1 LKSPADRT
9 FIALD
14 ALHPRMIASEDRM
27 KVYSVLDTRLEDFAS
42 LLTDYVRV
50 PTISAH
56 GTKFQEGAE
65 ATRNVLEAAGAD
77 VRFVPEENGPP
88 VVVGE
93 VEEDPSLLWVILY
106 NHYDVQPVDPL
117 DEWKSDP
124 FDPIVREGK
133 LYGRGAADTKGNTV
147 AQALAVQAI
156 REVVRRLP
164 VNVRFL
170 IDGEE
175 ESGSP
180 HMLPFADAHPE
191 LFRGLGAT
199 IEAAAHTR
207 DGKPSLS
214 LGSKGILSVD
224 LEVRTADVD
233 QHSSLA
239 TTIPNAAWRLIAALR
254 SLRAD
259 NGKVLIDGFL
269 DGVPPP
275 EPAMLRYLRKNT
287 SDPLTYRE
295 DYGAREIFGGKT
307 RYARLKRAAYGT
319 TCTIDGIWSG
329 YTGPGHKT
337 VNPAVAHAKLDF
349 RLLPGQRPDPI
360 FEKLVAHLRAK
371 GFPDVRVVKDSI
383 FEPAAS
389 SISERL
395 PQAILAA
402 TREVYGT
409 EPNVFPWSYGSST
422 TWYFTRMGTPAP
434 HPPGVGYQG
443 SRAHAPNEQIR
454 LEDARR
460 SMKAA
465 AGMLMAL

>member
-1 LKSPADRT
+1 MVEAEGR
-9 FIALD
+9 A
-14 ALHPRMIASEDRM
+14 
-27 KVYSVLDTRLEDFAS
+27 KVYSTLDGRAEDFVG
-42 LLTDYVRV
+42 LLSDYVRV

-56 GTKFQEGAE
+56 GAMFREGAD
-65 ATRNVLEAAGAD
+65 ATRKVLEAAGAK
-77 VRFVPEENGPP
+77 VRLLPEENGPP
-88 VVVGE
+88 VVIGE
-93 VEEDPSLLWVILY
+93 VLEDPTLPWVIMY

-117 DEWKSDP
+117 DEWTSDP
-124 FDPIVREGK
+124 FDPVVRGGK

-147 AQALAVQAI
+147 AQGLAVQAI
-156 REVVRRLP
+156 REILGRLP
-164 VNVRFL
+164 VNVRFFV
-170 IDGEE
+170 DGEE

-180 HMLPFADAHPE
+180 HLLPFAEAHPD

-199 IEAAAHTR
+199 IEAAAHAR

-224 LEVRTADVD
+224 LEVRTSDVD

-239 TTIPNAAWRLIAALR
+239 TVIPNAAWRLIAALR
-254 SLRAD
+254 TLRSE
-259 NGKVLIDGFL
+259 NGKILIDGFL

-275 EPAMLRYLRKNT
+275 DPEMLRYLRKNT
-287 SDPLTYRE
+287 SDPLSYKE
-295 DYGAREIFGGKT
+295 DFGAREIFGGKT
-307 RYARLKRAAYGT
+307 RYSRLKRAAYGT

-337 VNPAVAHAKLDF
+337 VNPAVARAKLDF
-349 RLLPGQRPDPI
+349 RLLPGQRPDAI
-360 FEKLVAHLRAK
+360 FDRLVAHLRAK
-371 GFPDVRVVKDSI
+371 GFPDVKVHKDSV
-383 FEPAAS
+383 FEPAACA
-389 SISERL
+389 IAERL

-402 TREVYGT
+402 TREVYGV

-434 HPPGVGYQG
+434 HGPGVGYQG

-454 LEDARR
+454 LEDAGR
-460 SMKAA
+460 SMKAT

>member
-1 LKSPADRT
+1 
-9 FIALD
+9 
-14 ALHPRMIASEDRM
+14 MIAAEDRA
-27 KVYSVLDTRLEDFAS
+27 KVASVLDSRLDDFVS
-42 LLTDYVRV
+42 LLSDYVRV
-50 PTISAH
+50 ATISAH
-56 GTKFQEGAE
+56 GTLFQEGAE
-65 ATRNVLEAAGAD
+65 ATRKVLETAGAD
-77 VRFVPEENGPP
+77 VRLVPEEDGPP

-93 VEEDPSLLWVILY
+93 VEADPRLPWVILY

-117 DEWKSDP
+117 DEWKSGP
-124 FDPIVREGK
+124 FEPVVREGI

-147 AQALAVQAI
+147 AQALAVRAI
-156 REVVRRLP
+156 RDVLGSLP

-180 HMLPFADAHPE
+180 HMLPFADAHPD

-214 LGSKGILSVD
+214 LGSKGILSVE

-239 TTIPNAAWRLIAALR
+239 AVIPNAAWRLIAALR

-259 NGKVLIDGFL
+259 NGKILIDGFL

-275 EPAMLRYLRKNT
+275 EREMLRFLRKNT
-287 SDPLTYRE
+287 SDPLTYKE
-295 DYGAREIFGGKT
+295 EYGAREVFGGNT
-307 RYARLKRAAYGT
+307 RFARLKRAAYGT

-329 YTGPGHKT
+329 YVGQGHKT

-349 RLLPGQRPDPI
+349 RLLPGQRPDAI
-360 FEKLVAHLRAK
+360 FDKLVGHLRAK
-371 GFPDVRVVKDSI
+371 GFPDVRVEKHSV
-383 FEPAAS
+383 FEPAAC

-422 TWYFTRMGTPAP
+422 TWYFTRLGTPAP

-460 SMKAA
+460 AMKTA

>member
-1 LKSPADRT
+1 MIDPAERAK
-9 FIALD
+9 I
-14 ALHPRMIASEDRM
+14 
-27 KVYSVLDTRLEDFAS
+27 YSVLDGRSEDFVT
-42 LLTDYVRV
+42 LLSDYIRV

-65 ATRNVLEAAGAD
+65 ATRKVLETAGATA
-77 VRFVPEENGPP
+77 RLVPEKGGPP
-88 VVVGE
+88 VVIGE
-93 VEEDPSLLWVILY
+93 IEDDSTSPWVILY

-117 DEWKSDP
+117 DEWTSDP
-124 FDPIVREGK
+124 FDPVVRDGK
-133 LYGRGAADTKGNTV
+133 LYGRGASDTKGNTV

-156 REVVRRLP
+156 REVVGRLP
-164 VNVRFL
+164 VNVRFF

-180 HMLPFADAHPE
+180 HLLPFAEAHPE
-191 LFRGLGAT
+191 LFRGLGAN

-207 DGKPSLS
+207 DGKPSIS

-224 LEVRTADVD
+224 LEVRTSNVD

-239 TTIPNAAWRLIAALR
+239 TVIPNAAWRLIAALR
-254 SLRAD
+254 SLRSE
-259 NGKVLIDGFL
+259 NGKILIAGFL

-275 EPAMLRYLRKNT
+275 DPEMLRYLRKNT
-287 SDPLTYRE
+287 SDPLSYKDE
-295 DYGAREIFGGKT
+295 FGAREIFGGKT

-329 YTGPGHKT
+329 YMGPGHKT

-349 RLLPGQRPDPI
+349 RLLPGQRPDAI
-360 FEKLVAHLRAK
+360 FDRLVAHLRTK
-371 GFPDVRVVKDSI
+371 GFSDVKVDKDSV
-383 FEPAAS
+383 FEPASCA
-389 SISERL
+389 ISERL

-434 HPPGVGYQG
+434 HGPGVGYQG

-454 LEDARR
+454 LQDAGR
-460 SMKAA
+460 SMKAT
-465 AGMLMAL
+465 AGMLMVL

>member
-1 LKSPADRT
+1 M
-9 FIALD
+9 FIGPEALTPPMT
-14 ALHPRMIASEDRM
+14 AAEDRA
-27 KVYSVLDTRLEDFAS
+27 KVYSVLDSRLEDFVS
-42 LLTDYVRV
+42 LLSDYVRV
-50 PTISAH
+50 ATISAH
-56 GTKFQEGAE
+56 GTLFQEGAE
-65 ATRNVLEAAGAD
+65 ATRKVLERAGAE
-77 VRFVPEENGPP
+77 VRLVPEENGPP

-93 VEEDPSLLWVILY
+93 VEADPALPWVILY

-117 DEWKSDP
+117 DEWKSGP
-124 FDPIVREGK
+124 FDPVVRDGI

-156 REVVRRLP
+156 RDVLGALP

-180 HMLPFADAHPE
+180 HMLPFADAHPD

-214 LGSKGILSVD
+214 LGSKGILSVE

-239 TTIPNAAWRLIAALR
+239 AVIPNAAWRLIAALR

-259 NGKVLIDGFL
+259 NGKILIDGFL
-269 DGVPPP
+269 EGVPPP
-275 EPAMLRYLRKNT
+275 DPEMLRYLRKNT
-287 SDPLTYRE
+287 SDPLTFKE
-295 DYGAREIFGGKT
+295 TYGAREVFGGNT
-307 RYARLKRAAYGT
+307 RFARLKQAAYGT

-329 YTGPGHKT
+329 YVGQGHKT

-349 RLLPGQRPDPI
+349 RLLPGQRPDAI
-360 FEKLVAHLRAK
+360 FDKLLAHLRAK
-371 GFPDVRVVKDSI
+371 GFSDVRVEKHSV
-383 FEPAAS
+383 FEPAAC

-409 EPNVFPWSYGSST
+409 DPNVFPWSYGSST
-422 TWYFTRMGTPAP
+422 TWYFTRLGTPAP

-454 LEDARR
+454 LEDARHA
-460 SMKAA
+460 MKTA

>member
-1 LKSPADRT
+1 MFIGPDVLYRCMIPPEDRT
-9 FIALD
+9 
-14 ALHPRMIASEDRM
+14 
-27 KVYSVLDTRLEDFAS
+27 KVYSVLDTRLENFVS
-42 LLTDYVRV
+42 LLKEYVRV

-56 GTKFQEGAE
+56 KTKFQEGAD
-65 ATRNVLEAAGAD
+65 ATRKVLETAGAE
-77 VRFVPEENGPP
+77 VRLVPEENGPP

-93 VEEDPSLLWVILY
+93 VTEDLSLPWVILY

-117 DEWKSDP
+117 DEWTSGP
-124 FDPIVREGK
+124 FDPVVREGT
-133 LYGRGAADTKGNTV
+133 LYGRGTADTKGNTV

-156 REVVRRLP
+156 RDAVGHLP
-164 VNVRFL
+164 VNVRFFV
-170 IDGEE
+170 DGEE

-180 HMLPFADAHPE
+180 HLLPFADAHPE

-224 LEVRTADVD
+224 LHVRTADVD

-239 TTIPNAAWRLIAALR
+239 TVIPNAAWRLLAALR
-254 SLRAD
+254 CLRAD
-259 NGKVLIDGFL
+259 NGKILIDRFL

-275 EPAMLRYLRKNT
+275 DPEMLWYLRKNT

-295 DYGAREIFGGKT
+295 EYGAREIFGGKT

-329 YTGPGHKT
+329 YVGQGHKT

-349 RLLPGQRPDPI
+349 RLLPGQRPDDI

-371 GFPDVRVVKDSI
+371 GFPDVEVRKDSI

-460 SMKAA
+460 SMKTA

>member
-1 LKSPADRT
+1 MFIGPDALYRCMIAPEDRT
-9 FIALD
+9 
-14 ALHPRMIASEDRM
+14 
-27 KVYSVLDTRLEDFAS
+27 KVYSVLDTRLENFVS
-42 LLTDYVRV
+42 LLKDYVRV

-56 GTKFQEGAE
+56 KTMFQEGAD
-65 ATRNVLEAAGAD
+65 ATRKVLETAGAE
-77 VRFVPEENGPP
+77 VRLIPEENGPP

-93 VEEDPSLLWVILY
+93 VTEDPSLPWVILY

-117 DEWKSDP
+117 DEWTSGP
-124 FDPIVREGK
+124 FDPVVREGT
-133 LYGRGAADTKGNTV
+133 LYGRGTADTKGNTV

-156 REVVRRLP
+156 RDVVGHLP
-164 VNVRFL
+164 VNVRFFV
-170 IDGEE
+170 DGEE

-180 HMLPFADAHPE
+180 HLLSFADAHPE

-224 LEVRTADVD
+224 LHVRTADVD

-239 TTIPNAAWRLIAALR
+239 TVIPNAAWRLLAALR
-254 SLRAD
+254 CLRAD
-259 NGKVLIDGFL
+259 NGKILIDRFL

-275 EPAMLRYLRKNT
+275 DPEMLRYLRKNT

-295 DYGAREIFGGKT
+295 EYGAREIFGGKT

-329 YTGPGHKT
+329 YVGQGHKT

-349 RLLPGQRPDPI
+349 RLLPGQRPDDI

-371 GFPDVRVVKDSI
+371 GFPDVEVGKDSI

-460 SMKAA
+460 AMKTA

>member
-1 LKSPADRT
+1 MFIGPDALYRCMIAPEDRT
-9 FIALD
+9 
-14 ALHPRMIASEDRM
+14 
-27 KVYSVLDTRLEDFAS
+27 KVYSVLDARLENFVS
-42 LLTDYVRV
+42 LLKDYVRV

-56 GTKFQEGAE
+56 KTKFQEGAD
-65 ATRNVLEAAGAD
+65 ATRKVLETAGAE
-77 VRFVPEENGPP
+77 VRLVPEENGPP

-93 VEEDPSLLWVILY
+93 VTEDPSLPWVILY

-117 DEWKSDP
+117 DEWTSGP
-124 FDPIVREGK
+124 FDPVVREGT
-133 LYGRGAADTKGNTV
+133 LYGRGTADTKGNTV

-156 REVVRRLP
+156 REIVGHLP
-164 VNVRFL
+164 VNVRFFV
-170 IDGEE
+170 DGEE

-180 HMLPFADAHPE
+180 HLLPFADAHPE

-224 LEVRTADVD
+224 LHVRTADVD

-239 TTIPNAAWRLIAALR
+239 TVIPNAAWRLLAALR
-254 SLRAD
+254 CLRAD
-259 NGKVLIDGFL
+259 NGKILIDRFL

-275 EPAMLRYLRKNT
+275 DPEMLRYLRKNT

-295 DYGAREIFGGKT
+295 EYGAREIFGGKT

-329 YTGPGHKT
+329 YVGQGHKT
-337 VNPAVAHAKLDF
+337 VNPAVAHAKLDL
-349 RLLPGQRPDPI
+349 RLLPGQRPDDI

-371 GFPDVRVVKDSI
+371 GFPDVEVKKDSI

-460 SMKAA
+460 AMKTA